1 MLVMKMG
8 DGDGG
13 GEDGAC
19 LEEGMTKTLTPGTIL
34 SSPW

>member
-1 MLVMKMG
+1 MLVMKM
-8 DGDGG
+8 DDDDD

-19 LEEGMTKTLTPGTIL
+19 LDEGMTKTLTPGTIL